1 MSDKSGEAKQKAE
14 GKPITD
20 KDLEDIS
27 GGIVV
32 HREPIRTVVPTPPP
46 LWHRSRLLRRG
57 GARFRTASRSERVFT

>member
-1 MSDKSGEAKQKAE
+1 MSDKSSEAKEKAE

-32 HREPIRTVVPTPPP
+32 QRDTIRTTVPTDTTSGWTDIPDGTEWTNPPDIKN
-46 LWHRSRLLRRG
+46 
-57 GARFRTASRSERVFT
+57 